1 MLKIVFIC
9 VLQLVYVPIL
19 ALRTI
24 SMVKKLKALTAILGI
39 IETLIYVFGLSI
51 VLSGDLNLLEMIVYA
66 VGFGLGLVVGI
77 EVENKI
83 AIGYTSFKVNI
94 NNKNELLINDLRQCG
109 YGVTLYEGQGRESSR
124 YQLDILT
131 RRSKEGELMALISQ
145 YEPKAFIMAFEPTRF
160 QGGYIEAMMKKRV
173 KGNLIQ

>member
-1 MLKIVFIC
+1 MLKIVFIL

-24 SMVKKLKALTAILGI
+24 SMVKKLKTLTAILGI
-39 IETLIYVFGLSI
+39 VETLIYVFGLSI
-51 VLSGDLNLLEMIVYA
+51 VLSGDLNLIEMIVYA

-83 AIGYTSFKVNI
+83 AIGFTSFEVNI
-94 NNKNELLINDLRQCG
+94 NNKNEELINDLRQLG

-131 RRSKEGELMALISQ
+131 RRSKERELIDLIAQ
-145 YEPKAFIMAFEPTRF
+145 YEPNAFIMAFEPTHF
-160 QGGYIEAMMKKRV
+160 KGGYIEAIMKKRA
-173 KGNLIQ
+173 KRNS

>member
-1 MLKIVFIC
+1 MLKIVFIL

-24 SMVKKLKALTAILGI
+24 SMVKKLKTLTAI
-39 IETLIYVFGLSI
+39 
-51 VLSGDLNLLEMIVYA
+51 
-66 VGFGLGLVVGI
+66 VGI

-83 AIGYTSFKVNI
+83 AIGFTSFEVNI
-94 NNKNELLINDLRQCG
+94 NNENEELINDLRQLG

-131 RRSKEGELMALISQ
+131 RRSKERELIDLIAQ
-145 YEPKAFIMAFEPTRF
+145 YEPNAFIMAFEPTRF
-160 QGGYIEAMMKKRV
+160 KGGYIEAIMKNRAKR
-173 KGNLIQ
+173 NS